1 MGFLDNSGLHT
12 PKTKP
17 PFGLGIMTEHNIA
30 FEEGKECPV
39 KVEGTGGG
47 LSLAPNGDMLLI
59 GAVPSP
65 SNQQVEAWGGKWRA
79 KLVSESEFPSIPI
92 FAIGSEDWIMEAPCN
107 PSQMEKEA
115 PGFCEALYAKEKCSM
130 AAILVDSDTGI
141 IKKITHVSLDEM
153 FIERL
158 VLSWNPFRYEAN
170 DYNKSYNPEEF
181 AKRVGEIFK
190 MRPSKELWMTSW

>member
-1 MGFLDNSGLHT
+1 
-12 PKTKP
+12 
-17 PFGLGIMTEHNIA
+17 MTEQNIA

-39 KVEGTGGG
+39 AVEGTGGG
-47 LSLAPNGDMLLI
+47 LSISPNGDMLLI
-59 GAVPSP
+59 GAIPSP
-65 SNQQVEAWGGKWRA
+65 SNKQVEDWGGKWRA

-92 FAIGSEDWIMEAPCN
+92 FAIGGEEWIMEAPCN

-115 PGFCEALYAKEKCSM
+115 PGFCEALYAKEECSM

-141 IKKITHVSLDEM
+141 IKRITHVPLDEM

-170 DYNKSYNPEEF
+170 DYNKSYSPEEF